1 MCEDYLLQ
9 ELKILITKV
18 TTWFIY
24 ASNLNYKDFF
34 LKEDKNRLEGGNS
47 NHLIPVVPH
56 IKCFL

>member
-24 ASNLNYKDFF
+24 ASNMNYKGFF
-34 LKEDKNRLEGGNS
+34 
-47 NHLIPVVPH
+47 
-56 IKCFL
+56 